1 MSHDSQNTLLE
12 VRDLRVSF
20 GAHDAVRGISFDIA
34 AGETLAL
41 VGESGSGKSA
51 TALALMRLLPEQ
63 ARVSGSLRFDARE
76 LLALRERDARDVR
89 GRQISMIFQEPMT
102 SLNPVLTIGEQI
114 VETLRA
120 HEPLSKAAAFARA
133 VELLDLV
140 EIAEPQ
146 RRVHDY
152 PHELSGGQRQR
163 VMIAMALACRPRLLI
178 ADEPTTAL
186 DVTIQSRILSLLDTL
201 RRELR
206 MALLLITHD
215 LGVVADRADRVAVML
230 EGRIVEQASTAQTF
244 STPRHPYTRGLLGA
258 SLTLADELHYRE
270 RALPEIRHRAVAQ
283 AAGTFEAMRLEG
295 GRGGSGA
302 ARGQDAEAGTG
313 CPETTAADA
322 ADARPFAK
330 VGASRGR
337 FDGDEAVSPETV
349 AAAAQSL
356 ANEAIRGRKDRDEAA
371 GPEIVAADARHAR
384 RSAKAAVHA
393 PAAAS
398 DACFTQT
405 AMADAAHAQAAVIDA
420 AGPHRTAAPAHEPS
434 ASAGSPPVTNGA
446 PMLLSIRDLRVDY
459 SQRHGG
465 AALRAVDGVSLDIA
479 RGESVGLVG
488 ESGCGKSTLSRAIM
502 RLVPAAHGEIR
513 LHGVDLAPLR
523 ERALR
528 PLRRRVQMVF
538 QDPYASLNSRRTI
551 GQMLDATL
559 AVNGVADTR
568 ARRSRA
574 RAILERV
581 RLPASALGRFPH
593 EFSGGQRQRI
603 GIARALVLEP
613 ELLIC
618 DEPVS
623 ALDVSIQAQILN
635 LLVELKKELGLALL
649 FISHDLSV
657 VRYIADRVHVM
668 RQGRIVE
675 SGDHRSIW
683 REPQH
688 PYTRALLDAIPG
700 RARVARDD

>member
-1 MSHDSQNTLLE
+1 MVSHDSQNPLLE

-51 TALALMRLLPEQ
+51 TALALMRLLPEP
-63 ARVSGSLRFDARE
+63 ARASGSLRFDARE
-76 LLALRERDARDVR
+76 LLALPERDARDVR

-102 SLNPVLTIGEQI
+102 SLNPVLTIGAQI

-120 HEPLSKAAAFARA
+120 HEPLSKAAASARA

-140 EIAEPQ
+140 EMAEPR

-230 EGRIVEQASTAQTF
+230 AGRIVEQGSAARMF
-244 STPRHPYTRGLLGA
+244 SAPRHPYTRGLLHA
-258 SLTLADELHYRE
+258 SLTLADELHYRDG
-270 RALPEIRHRAVAQ
+270 ALPEIRHRVSADGAM
-283 AAGTFEAMRLEG
+283 AFERREG
-295 GRGGSGA
+295 GERGA
-302 ARGQDAEAGTG
+302 DAVYGQDAELEVGVIAGVTSIRPASVTAGTG
-313 CPETTAADA
+313 PASNDAASERRERIDGDAEGSLKAVAADVRA
-322 ADARPFAK
+322 LTRETARDRSDDGGDALLPRYTAGP
-330 VGASRGR
+330 VR
-337 FDGDEAVSPETV
+337 EP
-349 AAAAQSL
+349 AAAADGQP
-356 ANEAIRGRKDRDEAA
+356 AQRD
-371 GPEIVAADARHAR
+371 
-384 RSAKAAVHA
+384 A
-393 PAAAS
+393 P
-398 DACFTQT
+398 
-405 AMADAAHAQAAVIDA
+405 I
-420 AGPHRTAAPAHEPS
+420 
-434 ASAGSPPVTNGA
+434 
-446 PMLLSIRDLRVDY
+446 LLSIRGLRVDY
-459 SQRHGG
+459 PQRNGHG
-465 AALRAVDGVSLDIA
+465 ARRALDGVSLDIA

-502 RLVPAAHGEIR
+502 RLVPAEQGEIR

-528 PLRRRVQMVF
+528 ALRRRVQMVF
-538 QDPYASLNSRRTI
+538 QDPYASLNPRRTI

-568 ARRSRA
+568 TRRIRA

-635 LLVELKKELGLALL
+635 LLVELKAELGLALL

-683 REPQH
+683 RAPQH
-688 PYTRALLDAIPG
+688 PYTRALLGAIPG
-700 RARVARDD
+700 RARTARLA